1 VYGFYSMKNLWYQKT
16 YNMSQ
21 RTGHYFWY
29 QLPVL
34 PSLWRGLS
42 RPQQHQPLKIVC
54 RTLNLVARIEHHATR
69 IQLINRQLVRSMSE
83 FTVDEKVQI
92 AASFLIESPPGEVN
106 DVFNGTFLFF
116 WTQHPKSGMHACPQ
130 ASCLIFQLCTFL
142 SYLHL
147 NRSRPENSSSIL
159 YRFRSDYLTLSLS
172 LWGRYS
178 NHHRWRYCPAKR
190 DPVFVRGSQYR
201 AAYHCDAPRHWRW
214 GVCRLI
220 NRLPSSHLT

>member
-1 VYGFYSMKNLWYQKT
+1 MKDLWYQKI
-16 YNMSQ
+16 YDMSQ
-21 RTGHYFWY
+21 KTGHYFWY
-29 QLPVL
+29 QLPLFHPYDVG
-34 PSLWRGLS
+34 SLS
-42 RPQQHQPLKIVC
+42 PPATSATQIEC
-54 RTLNLVARIEHHATR
+54 RTLNLVARGEHPAKR

-116 WTQHPKSGMHACPQ
+116 WPQHPKSGMPACPQ
-130 ASCLIFQLCTFL
+130 ASCLIFQLCRFP

-147 NRSRPENSSSIL
+147 NGSRPENTNSIL
-159 YRFRSDYLTLSLS
+159 YRFGSDYLTLSLS
-172 LWGRYS
+172 LGGRYS

-190 DPVFVRGSQYR
+190 DPVFARGSQYR
-201 AAYHCDAPRHWRW
+201 AAYHCEAPRHWRW

-220 NRLPSSHLT
+220 NRLSSSHLT